1 MLPSLIQSFFAA
13 RENIRGRRREFSMRS
28 LLARF
33 IGDVAGATAIE
44 YAMIAGGISIVIAA
58 AVSGIGTNLS
68 DRFSAMS
75 TALK

>member
-1 MLPSLIQSFFAA
+1 
-13 RENIRGRRREFSMRS
+13 MRS